1 MIREEVASETG
12 RAAARTGQ
20 GAPTSRSHLTRF
32 ASLETFAS
40 LRKHPNFRR
49 YWAGALISN
58 IGTWTQTVA
67 QGWLVY
73 QLTGSAAMLG
83 VLGFAQSAPFLIF
96 ALYGGVLADRFERR
110 RLMVWT
116 QSGMMVVAFVLAFI
130 TLAGIATVWH
140 VLALVLMNGVVN
152 AFNTPVRQSIVSD
165 LVPKEDLANAIAINS
180 TQFQS
185 SRTLG
190 PALAGILLAAVGPG
204 WCFFVNGVSFLVVI
218 WTLLIIHVPPLP
230 VRPRPPVL
238 KSVAEALA
246 YVKADA
252 VMIILVLVGAISSL
266 FGMAYSFLLPAFA
279 ESVLAVGPAGLGV
292 LQSAVGLG
300 ALAGALSIASAP
312 GRTRSGHTMLLALF
326 LLGGALALFGV
337 SQIFVA
343 SVAILFA
350 VGFGQMVFNNL
361 KMTFVQGLVADHMRG
376 RVLSLLTLAT
386 FGLQPLGAVQAG
398 VLADWIGLGPAVI
411 ANGAVCLALGLVLWL
426 WVPRLRGLTLERRGA
441 AATA

>member
-1 MIREEVASETG
+1 LIAGLATHHLNPLYRLG
-12 RAAARTGQ
+12 R
-20 GAPTSRSHLTRF
+20 
-32 ASLETFAS
+32 LETFAS
-40 LRKHPNFRR
+40 LRKHPNFRA
-49 YWAGALISN
+49 YWIGALVSN

-83 VLGFAQSAPFLIF
+83 ALGFAQSAPFLIF

-116 QSGMMVVAFVLAFI
+116 QSAMMVVAFVLAFI
-130 TLAGIATVWH
+130 TLAGIANVWH
-140 VLALVLMNGVVN
+140 VLALAFMNGIVN

-190 PALAGILLAAVGPG
+190 PALAGILLAVVGPG
-204 WCFFVNGVSFLVVI
+204 WCFFANGLSFLVVI
-218 WTLLIIHVPPLP
+218 WTLLVIHVPPLP
-230 VRPRPPVL
+230 QRARPPVL
-238 KSVAEALA
+238 RSVAEGFA
-246 YVKADA
+246 YVRAHD
-252 VMIILVLVGAISSL
+252 VMLILVMVGGITSL

-312 GRTRSGHTMLLALF
+312 GRMRSGRTMVVSLF
-326 LLGGALALFGV
+326 VLGVALALFGI
-337 SQIFVA
+337 SRLFVI
-343 SVAILFA
+343 SVAVLFL

-361 KMTFVQGLVADHMRG
+361 KMTFVQGLVDDHMRG

-398 VLADWIGLGPAVI
+398 LLADWFDPGLAMI
-411 ANGAVCLALGLVLWL
+411 ANGAVCVVLGVLL
-426 WVPRLRGLTLERRGA
+426 WTRAPHLRRLTLEKREA